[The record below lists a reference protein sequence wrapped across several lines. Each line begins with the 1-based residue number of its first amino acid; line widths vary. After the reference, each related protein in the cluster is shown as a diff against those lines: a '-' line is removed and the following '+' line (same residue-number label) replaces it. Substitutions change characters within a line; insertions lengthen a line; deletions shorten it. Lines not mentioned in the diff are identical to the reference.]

1 LICRF
6 KIARLNNIKYD
17 ILYDISYSNFMPHI
31 SKQKIKA
38 DVVNEIYSSLL
49 EIIASTPES
58 KKKEAA
64 FSRTFD

>member
-1 LICRF
+1 
-6 KIARLNNIKYD
+6 
-17 ILYDISYSNFMPHI
+17 MPHI